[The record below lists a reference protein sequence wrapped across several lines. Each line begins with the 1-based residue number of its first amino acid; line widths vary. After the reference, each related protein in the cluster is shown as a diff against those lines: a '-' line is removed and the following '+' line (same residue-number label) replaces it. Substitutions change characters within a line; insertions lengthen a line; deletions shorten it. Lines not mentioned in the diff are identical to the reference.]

1 MLIVIGLAK
10 NEAYRCVRRW
20 TLIMLVNFEED
31 WTLKEGVSVISG
43 SWRSVKFEASP
54 WPHRF
59 T

>member
-31 WTLKEGVSVISG
+31 WTLKEGVSVIS
-43 SWRSVKFEASP
+43 
-54 WPHRF
+54 RF
-59 T
+59 MAISEV